1 MLLSS
6 VSSILRPG
14 RFRRDPRQLEE
25 EEEMWFN
32 DDEYEEENG
41 PNSNPSNTTASHST
55 TSPNNAIVSHSP
67 SLSPSNISQSQQTL
81 AGSPNSTTASVLAN
95 SSSPT
100 GKIISPDIEKSA
112 TTELKYYAIL
122 LKPPF
127 CIIDT
132 FFARW

>member
-1 MLLSS
+1 MYS

-41 PNSNPSNTTASHST
+41 PNSNSNTSAGHSA

-81 AGSPNSTTASVLAN
+81 AGSPNSPAASVLAN
-95 SSSPT
+95 ASSPT
-100 GKIISPDIEKSA
+100 GKIISFDIRRSA
-112 TTELKYYAIL
+112 TTILYYN
-122 LKPPF
+122 F
-127 CIIDT
+127 
-132 FFARW
+132 

>member
-1 MLLSS
+1 MEYRLLIITEVTLIYLTLYS

-41 PNSNPSNTTASHST
+41 PNSNSNTSAGHSA

-81 AGSPNSTTASVLAN
+81 AGSPNSPAASVLAN

-100 GKIISPDIEKSA
+100 GKIISFDIRRSA
-112 TTELKYYAIL
+112 TILYYN
-122 LKPPF
+122 F
-127 CIIDT
+127 
-132 FFARW
+132 